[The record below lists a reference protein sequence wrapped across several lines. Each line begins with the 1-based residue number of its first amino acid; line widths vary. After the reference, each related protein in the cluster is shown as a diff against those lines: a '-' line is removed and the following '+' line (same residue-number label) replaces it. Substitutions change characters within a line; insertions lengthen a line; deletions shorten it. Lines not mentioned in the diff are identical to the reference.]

1 VEITPATSRY
11 SAPPIMEAVIQITF
25 SEAQAEGAL
34 RKLVQ
39 RLKRDYANLVVTENV
54 NTTIDFQN
62 RTAAFD
68 ASPQTRLS
76 SQDEADALLVNAQT
90 LTWSR
95 LAPYEGWESLF
106 GRVERD
112 LREAIGVSGYRKIS
126 RMGVRYIN
134 RLDVPFTG
142 PSLRYED
149 YLTIN
154 LTIPEAWP
162 TVENY
167 GWRFERAFGSLYA
180 IVQSAVIAPEI
191 PNTGAFLLDIDVVDQ
206 HNLPAK
212 LEDVLTRLQEMRHL
226 KNEIFESSI
235 SDKAREQFSI

>member
-1 VEITPATSRY
+1 
-11 SAPPIMEAVIQITF
+11 MEAVIQISF
-25 SEAQAEGAL
+25 SEMQSDGAL

-39 RLKRDYANLVVTENV
+39 KLKRDYANVVPTENV
-54 NTTIDFQN
+54 NTTINFQN

-76 SQDEADALLVNAQT
+76 SHDEADVLVVSAQA

-95 LAPYEGWESLF
+95 LAPYEGWENLF
-106 GRVERD
+106 NRVERE
-112 LREAIGVSGYRKIS
+112 LREAVAVSGYRKIA
-126 RMGVRYIN
+126 RIGVRYVN

-142 PSLRYED
+142 PSVLYED

-162 TVENY
+162 AIENY
-167 GWRFERAFGSLYA
+167 AWRFERQFGSLYA
-180 IVQSAVIAPEI
+180 IVQSAIIAPEI

-206 HNLPAK
+206 HNPPAK
-212 LEDVLTRLQEMRHL
+212 LEDVLTRLQEMRQL

-235 SDKAREQFSI
+235 TDKARDQFSI

>member
-1 VEITPATSRY
+1 MEVTPATSRY

-25 SEAQAEGAL
+25 SEAQSDGAL

-39 RLKRDYANLVVTENV
+39 KLKRNYANSVVSENV

-62 RTAAFD
+62 RSASFD

-76 SQDEADALLVNAQT
+76 SQDEADVLVVNAQA

-106 GRVERD
+106 GRVEREFRD
-112 LREAIGVSGYRKIS
+112 AVAVSGYRKIS

-134 RLDVPFTG
+134 RLDVPFTEKAV
-142 PSLRYED
+142 RFEE

-154 LTIPEAWP
+154 LTIPAAWP
-162 TVENY
+162 SIENY
-167 GWRFERAFGSLYA
+167 AWRFERAFGSLYA

-191 PNTGAFLLDIDVVDQ
+191 PDTGAFLLDIDVVDQ

-226 KNEIFESSI
+226 KNEIFECCI
-235 SDKAREQFSI
+235 SDKARDQFSV